1 VLDRTNGQF
10 LQGTP
15 IVENLTWASGI
26 GVDGRPTVLPG
37 SEPTTAGVETCPAV
51 RGATNW
57 YSTAYNPDTQLYYV
71 MTVEDCTLYR
81 KAHDGGYGPV
91 DHPDN
96 PARKVLRAIRVDS
109 GKFAWEMPMA
119 GHPEGNYAG
128 VLSTA
133 GGLVFFGETGGSIA
147 AADAA
152 TGKVLWHF
160 ESNQILKGS
169 PMTYAVKGR
178 QYVAIAAGATI
189 LAFALPEDLVSK

>member
-1 VLDRTNGQF
+1 MTGQ
-10 LQGTP
+10 P
-15 IVENLTWASGI
+15 ERN
-26 GVDGRPTVLPG
+26 
-37 SEPTTAGVETCPAV
+37 
-51 RGATNW
+51 
-57 YSTAYNPDTQLYYV
+57 YS
-71 MTVEDCTLYR
+71 
-81 KAHDGGYGPV
+81 
-91 DHPDN
+91 
-96 PARKVLRAIRVDS
+96 
-109 GKFAWEMPMA
+109 
-119 GHPEGNYAG
+119 G

-189 LAFALPEDLVSK
+189 LAFALPEELVSK